1 MENIL
6 VAKSYQDL
14 PKVGEVFTSSG
25 RQYINVQLKSG
36 KLKTVRVYS
45 EAEYRK
51 MYPEAPAVD
60 RSADPYCKPQKEVLG
75 FTKGYIT
82 IFKGDTYTEIDWFRA
97 SIARYARWWGWYIIS
112 TDEVPEDLPLD
123 IEPIQLK
130 WELVGNDNG
139 TLRMEKEVQKAVESL
154 LYAAGDSEFVGK
166 IGERIEVEL
175 TVVKALKLE
184 NDFGGSVMHL
194 MEDNNRNVFVWI
206 TSAKSWAEGSIKRVR
221 GTIKDHRIYKNIK
234 QNILTRCIER

>member
-1 MENIL
+1 MA
-6 VAKSYQDL
+6 VAKSFQNFEFLTEPYTIDGKAYIKVRN
-14 PKVGEVFTSSG
+14 PKTGTE
-25 RQYINVQLKSG
+25 RQVRWYEEKTAPKAKIEIKVPVINS
-36 KLKTVRVYS
+36 
-45 EAEYRK
+45 
-51 MYPEAPAVD
+51 
-60 RSADPYCKPQKEVLG
+60 KPQKDVLG

-82 IFKGDTYTEIDWFRA
+82 IFKGDVEAHEDWFRA
-97 SIARYARWWGWYIIS
+97 SIARYAKWWGWYIIS
-112 TDEVPEDLPLD
+112 TDEIPEDLPID

-139 TLRMEKEVQKAVESL
+139 VLKMEKEIQIAVESL

-166 IGERIEVEL
+166 IGDRIEVEV
-175 TVVKALKLE
+175 TIIKALKLE

-206 TSAKSWAEGSIKRVR
+206 TSAKSWAEGSVKRVR
-221 GTIKDHRIYKNIK
+221 GTVKDHRIYKGVK

>member
-1 MENIL
+1 MA
-6 VAKSYQDL
+6 VAKSFQNFEFLTEPYEL
-14 PKVGEVFTSSG
+14 NGKAYIKVRNPKTGTE
-25 RQYINVQLKSG
+25 RQ
-36 KLKTVRVYS
+36 VRWYEEKNTPKAKVEIKVPIVNS
-45 EAEYRK
+45 
-51 MYPEAPAVD
+51 
-60 RSADPYCKPQKEVLG
+60 KPQKDVLG

-82 IFKGDTYTEIDWFRA
+82 IFKGDVDAHEDWFRE
-97 SIARYARWWGWYIIS
+97 SIARYAKWWGWYIIS

>member
-1 MENIL
+1 MA
-6 VAKSYQDL
+6 VAKSFQNFEFLTEPYEL
-14 PKVGEVFTSSG
+14 NGKAYIKVRNPKTGTE
-25 RQYINVQLKSG
+25 RQVRWYEEKS
-36 KLKTVRVYS
+36 
-45 EAEYRK
+45 
-51 MYPEAPAVD
+51 APKAKVEIKV
-60 RSADPYCKPQKEVLG
+60 PVVNNKPQKDVLG
-75 FTKGYIT
+75 FTNGYIT
-82 IFKGDTYTEIDWFRA
+82 IFKGDVDAHENWFRE
-97 SIARYARWWGWYIIS
+97 SIARYAKWWGWYIIS
-112 TDEVPEDLPLD
+112 TDAIPEDLPLD

-139 TLRMEKEVQKAVESL
+139 TLKMEKEVQKAVESL

-206 TSAKSWAEGSIKRVR
+206 TSAKSWAEGSVKRVR